1 MQLFQIT
8 MNKEALSVRAH
19 NLVSENLLSD
29 GVYLIIDDN
38 KKIVWIYKGQ
48 TASILLQFNGALL
61 QKEMLMSLKS
71 TYRANDL
78 NKFHKDS
85 EVMTE
90 VMDATIKSGLAP
102 DIRKKVDRDRG
113 PEGAKRRAFMT
124 YAASRMQETCVHV
137 EIAAKDVIPQ
147 ILEFENPT
155 GYKRHMSMIT
165 GGMYNEDLEV
175 VKFISESKTKLNL
188 NKIGTLPNGFYFLEN
203 TSSRLFIKDGKV
215 ACLDYMVE
223 ENKDLGENRVLVPV
237 LHQEKIHR
245 EGDIKILLSAFKAQE
260 K

>member
-8 MNKEALSVRAH
+8 PNKEAISVKAYNSIRD
-19 NLVSENLLSD
+19 NLRQD
-29 GVYLIIDDN
+29 GVYLIVDDN
-38 KKIVWIYKGQ
+38 KKIIWIYKGQ
-48 TASILLQFNGALL
+48 KAPILLQFYGALL

-71 TYRANDL
+71 TYHSNDL

-85 EVMTE
+85 DIFTE
-90 VMDATIKSGLAP
+90 VMDSIIKSGLSP
-102 DIRKKVDRDRG
+102 EIRKKQEPEQG
-113 PEGAKRRAFMT
+113 PGEAKRRAFMT
-124 YAASRMQETCVHV
+124 YATSRMQETCVHTEV
-137 EIAAKDVIPQ
+137 SAKEVIPQ
-147 ILEFENPT
+147 IIEFENPV

-165 GGMYNEDLEV
+165 GSMYNEDLVIE
-175 VKFISESKTKLNL
+175 KFISDSKTKINL
-188 NKIGTLPNGFYFLEN
+188 TKIGTLPNGFYFLEN
-203 TSSRLFIKDGKV
+203 MSSRLFIKDGKV

-245 EGDIKILLSAFKAQE
+245 EGDIKILLNAFKAQE